1 MRRTPHICLFA
12 LCQIIAI
19 TLNAGAASFLKE
31 PYLVYPLDSMAMG
44 VMWQTDGTPVQS
56 SIEWW
61 RDPEDISNSGP
72 LAESG
77 SGLYEHQFS
86 YTINELLPET
96 HYTYRVTVDSET
108 VTSSFSTAPSAG
120 SNVATIYGY
129 GDSRDLPNN
138 HDRVVEQ
145 LLADVARAPERR
157 QSIALHTGDLVND
170 GNIEADWDAYL
181 FSRSY
186 TNVLS
191 FLSRM
196 PLMPCWGNHEG
207 TGELLQK
214 YFPYSIRDNGI
225 YYYSFDY
232 GPAHVS
238 VVDQGID
245 FSPGSLQHNWLSN
258 DLASTQQPWRF
269 VLMHA
274 PAYSSGGRH
283 DNDEFVYIQTWL
295 SPLFEQ
301 HAVAIA
307 ISGHNHYYA
316 RCIVNDVQYITS
328 GGGGV
333 TLSDPEPDYHPSVV
347 AAEKAYHFTRFEMF
361 HKQMIATVIRDDG
374 NIIERFALRSS
385 DGSVTNFLK
394 GDADG
399 NGMVGLR
406 DAILILHG
414 LNIADENII
423 YTAAD
428 ANGDNRIGIAEV
440 IYAMQILAGI
450 K

>member
-1 MRRTPHICLFA
+1 VRRTRHICLFA
-12 LCQIIAI
+12 LCQVITIA
-19 TLNAGAASFLKE
+19 LNAGAASFLKE
-31 PYLVYPLDSMAMG
+31 PYLVYPLDSTAMG
-44 VMWQTDGTPVQS
+44 VMWQTDSTPEQS

-61 RDPEDISNSGP
+61 RSPEDISASDP

-86 YTINELLPET
+86 YTIDGLLPDT
-96 HYTYRVTVDSET
+96 HYNYRVTVDSET
-108 VTSSFSTAPSAG
+108 VTSSFYTAPSAG

-129 GDSRDLPNN
+129 GDSRDAPSD

-145 LLADVARAPERR
+145 LLADVAKAPQRR

-170 GNIEADWDAYL
+170 GNLETDWDAYL
-181 FSRSY
+181 FNRSY
-186 TNVLS
+186 TNALA
-191 FLSRM
+191 FLSKIA
-196 PLMPCWGNHEG
+196 LLPCWGNHEG
-207 TGELLQK
+207 SGELLQK

-238 VVDQGID
+238 VVDQGIN
-245 FSPGSLQHNWLSN
+245 FSPGSLQHTWLSN
-258 DLASTQQPWRF
+258 DLASTEQPWRF

-274 PAYSSGGRH
+274 PAYSSGGH
-283 DNDEFVYIQTWL
+283 SNDAATQTYL

-316 RCIVNDVQYITS
+316 RCRVNGVQYITS

-333 TLSDPEPDYHPSVV
+333 ALSDFKVDYPYVII
-347 AAEKAYHFTRFEMF
+347 AEKAYHFVRFEMY

-374 NIIERFALRSS
+374 SIIERFALRSS
-385 DGSVTNFLK
+385 DGSVTDFLK

-399 NGMVGLR
+399 DGTVDLR
-406 DAILILHG
+406 DAILALHG
-414 LNIADENII
+414 ANPANATIA

-428 ANGDNRIGIAEV
+428 VNGDSKIGMAEAV
-440 IYAMQILAGI
+440 YAMQVLAGI